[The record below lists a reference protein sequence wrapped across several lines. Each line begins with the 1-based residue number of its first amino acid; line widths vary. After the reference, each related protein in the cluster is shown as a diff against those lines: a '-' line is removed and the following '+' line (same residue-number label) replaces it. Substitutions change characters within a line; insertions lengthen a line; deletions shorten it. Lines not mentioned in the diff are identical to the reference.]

1 MRGVKIKFRMEECA
15 KGMEQREQEYAATK
29 DVQIKLRKEECA
41 VGMEEKD
48 YAELRDVQ
56 NKFRKVECALSM
68 EQTSNDEAVMDA
80 PHSSKSTLVAVRK
93 INGILLLVDKV
104 ALINN
109 KE

>member
-1 MRGVKIKFRMEECA
+1 LRGVKIKFRMEECA

-29 DVQIKLRKEECA
+29 
-41 VGMEEKD
+41 
-48 YAELRDVQ
+48 DVQ